1 MKKAR
6 LTKILVEGN
15 RDLLKK
21 MAQQVEKRVE
31 VKVEQPPRKGLVML
45 KARDSIS
52 MQPFYLGEGL
62 VTECSVSIQ
71 GKFGFGAIMGEDPE
85 RSYQIAVV
93 DAAFNARLPLVDS
106 WIPELEREERSI
118 RQRHFREHVM
128 AEHSRVQF
136 DTMEDYN
143 DKS

>member
-1 MKKAR
+1 
-6 LTKILVEGN
+6 
-15 RDLLKK
+15 
-21 MAQQVEKRVE
+21 
-31 VKVEQPPRKGLVML
+31 ML

-93 DAAFNARLPLVDS
+93 DAGFYDRLPLVDS
-106 WIPELEREERSI
+106 WIPELEREERNILVNDIFGTRDGRTFARSV
-118 RQRHFREHVM
+118 RHDGGL
-128 AEHSRVQF
+128 Q
-136 DTMEDYN
+136 
-143 DKS
+143 

>member
-62 VTECSVSIQ
+62 VTE
-71 GKFGFGAIMGEDPE
+71 
-85 RSYQIAVV
+85 
-93 DAAFNARLPLVDS
+93 
-106 WIPELEREERSI
+106 
-118 RQRHFREHVM
+118 
-128 AEHSRVQF
+128 
-136 DTMEDYN
+136 
-143 DKS
+143 